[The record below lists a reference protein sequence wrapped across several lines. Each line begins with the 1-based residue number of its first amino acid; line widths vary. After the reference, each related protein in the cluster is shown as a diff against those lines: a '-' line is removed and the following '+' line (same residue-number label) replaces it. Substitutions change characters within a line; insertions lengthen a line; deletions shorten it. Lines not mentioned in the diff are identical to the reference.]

1 MLEAAEGPAPLLPL
15 ALLEKPNPTQPE
27 SDAPPKLIL
36 LDSALA
42 ALSAAA
48 RAAAKGS
55 VIFAGCRRT
64 HCPVLSV
71 RRRVLLAGAGDA
83 FLRLLI
89 PRNGCLLEAS
99 PGRYE

>member
-55 VIFAGCRRT
+55 VIFAGGGCRRT
-64 HCPVLSV
+64 TAPF
-71 RRRVLLAGAGDA
+71 
-83 FLRLLI
+83 FLCVDGFCSR
-89 PRNGCLLEAS
+89 GQTF
-99 PGRYE
+99 

>member
-55 VIFAGCRRT
+55 VIFAGRGLSAHTLPRSFCASTGFARGALRRISDT
-64 HCPVLSV
+64 
-71 RRRVLLAGAGDA
+71 AE
-83 FLRLLI
+83 
-89 PRNGCLLEAS
+89 NT
-99 PGRYE
+99 

>member
-55 VIFAGCRRT
+55 VMFASGGSAAPRSSGPLR
-64 HCPVLSV
+64 HLVGLGVLQG
-71 RRRVLLAGAGDA
+71 RVPS
-83 FLRLLI
+83 R
-89 PRNGCLLEAS
+89 
-99 PGRYE
+99 

>member
-55 VIFAGCRRT
+55 VMFASGGSAAPALFWAPT
-64 HCPVLSV
+64 PLVGLGVLQG
-71 RRRVLLAGAGDA
+71 RVPS
-83 FLRLLI
+83 R
-89 PRNGCLLEAS
+89 
-99 PGRYE
+99 